1 MKGCVQG
8 YGNYDELTS
17 SGVDPRELFDDIDE
31 NSEKPPDLIIPDVVI
46 EECDDVGEENQQE
59 IKSSDGMQLIP
70 VEKTKRNVRLRH
82 SEDDPVPTFNHLCD
96 GGSIYTTP
104 SMLSLIT
111 MPSKSQNNAKINM
124 VSVSSFGLTL
134 IGLLLLASH

>member
-1 MKGCVQG
+1 MFYVNVAIWTKGCVQG

-31 NSEKPPDLIIPDVVI
+31 NSRKPPDLIIPDVVI
-46 EECDDVGEENQQE
+46 EECNDGGEEEDQQE
-59 IKSSDGMQLIP
+59 IKSSDDMQLIP

-82 SEDDPVPTFNHLCD
+82 SGDDRVPTFNHLCD
-96 GGSIYTTP
+96 GASIYTTP

-111 MPSKSQNNAKINM
+111 MPSKSEDNARVKM
-124 VSVSSFGLTL
+124 VSVSFIL
-134 IGLLLLASH
+134 